1 MMKSTLK
8 TVCTAI
14 ALSLT
19 ACGGGVNTTLSIGGT
34 VVKSVTNPTYP
45 LASAV
50 SAFLQSS
57 HDYTL
62 KAKAGADVYELTWHS
77 EPGTQEL
84 FEGHV
89 ASTLE
94 YSNTITKNGER
105 FAGSTLTDYFEVSPF
120 HPYGGINHTLGNYDA
135 ASSQQPLPSVALAG
149 QNGFLSNGTRYAD
162 GTKARVL
169 ATSVTTWS
177 IEDAGATAAWACL
190 NSSISLA
197 GDSGPTTKESVCYKI
212 DASGNAIGF
221 RIELA
226 LNGLTLSFQ

>member
-8 TVCTAI
+8 TVCTAM

-57 HDYTL
+57 RDYTL

-77 EPGTQEL
+77 EPGTQGL
-84 FEGHV
+84 FEGHL
-89 ASTLE
+89 ASTLD
-94 YSNTITKNGER
+94 YSNTITKNGEK
-105 FAGSTLTDYFEVSPF
+105 FAGSTLTDYFEVNPF
-120 HPYGGINHTLGNYDA
+120 HPYGGINHTLGNYDV
-135 ASSQQPLPSVALAG
+135 ASNQQPLPPVALAG
-149 QNGFLSNGTRYAD
+149 QSGFLSNGIRYAD
-162 GTKARVL
+162 SSKGRVL

-177 IEDAGATAAWACL
+177 LEDIGLSAAWACL
-190 NSSISLA
+190 KSSIVQA
-197 GDSGPTTKESVCYKI
+197 GGNGQTTSESVCYKI
-212 DASGNAIGF
+212 DTSGNAIGF
-221 RIELA
+221 RVE
-226 LNGLTLSFQ
+226 LTLNDLTLTFQ